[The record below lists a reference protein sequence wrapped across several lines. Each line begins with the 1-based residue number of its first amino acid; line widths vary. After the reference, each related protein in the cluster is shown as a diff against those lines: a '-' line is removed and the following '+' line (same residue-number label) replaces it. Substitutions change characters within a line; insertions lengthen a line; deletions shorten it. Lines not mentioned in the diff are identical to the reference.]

1 MSKKNK
7 KVCTSLNYIEHFLT
21 LVFTV
26 AVCIS
31 LFAFASLVDISKEIL
46 SSTIALNICAIMTR
60 IKTNKS
66 INKKKKKKHNEMAL
80 LAKTNLDCIKG
91 LISRCLTNSNI
102 EHNTFNRYV
111 KRI

>member
-31 LFAFASLVDISKEIL
+31 LLASLVDISKEIL